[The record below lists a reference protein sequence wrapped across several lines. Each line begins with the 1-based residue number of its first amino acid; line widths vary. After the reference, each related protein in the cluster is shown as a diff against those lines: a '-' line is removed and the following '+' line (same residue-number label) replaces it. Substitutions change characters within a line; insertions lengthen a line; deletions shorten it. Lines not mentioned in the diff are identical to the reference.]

1 LLRATLVV
9 NGTSVW
15 TGRALQAG
23 CDRFGERRINK
34 HYEATIAQ
42 PDATLKRAKD
52 HVESQ
57 IAALDAA
64 AAAAAEAAAD
74 AHA

>member
-1 LLRATLVV
+1 MSIETQKKRLTDFLAERTAVHEANKRRA
-9 NGTSVW
+9 
-15 TGRALQAG
+15 
-23 CDRFGERRINK
+23 DK
-34 HYEATIAQ
+34 HHEATIAQ
-42 PDATLKRAKD
+42 ADATLKRAKD
-52 HVESQ
+52 QVESQ

>member
-1 LLRATLVV
+1 MSIETEKKRLT
-9 NGTSVW
+9 
-15 TGRALQAG
+15 
-23 CDRFGERRINK
+23 
-34 HYEATIAQ
+34 EATIAQ
-42 PDATLKRAKD
+42 ANATLKRAKD

-64 AAAAAEAAAD
+64 AAAEAAAD

>member
-1 LLRATLVV
+1 MSIETEKKR
-9 NGTSVW
+9 
-15 TGRALQAG
+15 
-23 CDRFGERRINK
+23 
-34 HYEATIAQ
+34 
-42 PDATLKRAKD
+42 DAMLKRAKD

-57 IAALDAA
+57 IAARD

>member
-1 LLRATLVV
+1 MSIETEKKR
-9 NGTSVW
+9 
-15 TGRALQAG
+15 
-23 CDRFGERRINK
+23 
-34 HYEATIAQ
+34 
-42 PDATLKRAKD
+42 DATLKRAKD

-57 IAALDAA
+57 IAAA